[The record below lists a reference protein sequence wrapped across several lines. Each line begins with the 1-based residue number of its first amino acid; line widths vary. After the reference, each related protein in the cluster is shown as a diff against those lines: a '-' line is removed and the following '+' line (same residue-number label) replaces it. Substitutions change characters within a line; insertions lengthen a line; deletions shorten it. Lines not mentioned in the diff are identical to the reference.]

1 MRDVI
6 DVMISTLEKIRD
18 EDQKA
23 EKLRIEQLEQLAN
36 DRAVMLAN
44 VLAMLRKVPN
54 VNGTV
59 AEDIR
64 RQRNAIENHLR
75 STAA

>member
-1 MRDVI
+1 MRDTI
-6 DVMISTLEKIRD
+6 DVMISVLEKMRD
-18 EDQKA
+18 EDA
-23 EKLRIEQLEQLAN
+23 RTEKLTVEQLKALATERAVLLAN
-36 DRAVMLAN
+36 ALATF
-44 VLAMLRKVPN
+44 RKVPN

-64 RQRNAIENHLR
+64 RQRTIIENHLR